1 MENKKDY
8 KLLPPAAAALGL
20 LGLVLRKWLYVVGP
34 DGRKLLPLWHP
45 LEIAL
50 WAVTAAAVLLV
61 LLSLRG
67 LEPIRGYGRNYPD
80 SMLPAVGCIVMGLG
94 LGATVFLGWRDGSAG
109 LTEELLGA
117 LGAVSLFLV
126 AACRIQRKRPSWVLH
141 SLVCVFFALHLISRY
156 QAWSGN
162 PQTQDYVFSLLSCV
176 TLMLFAYHQA
186 AFDAGCG
193 HRRSQVSWGLLSG
206 YFCLVAL
213 SSTENDMLYGTG
225 AIWCLTNLC
234 TLAPPPRFGERE
246 VV

>member
-1 MENKKDY
+1 MENKMDH
-8 KLLPPAAAALGL
+8 KLLPGAVAALGFI
-20 LGLVLRKWLYVVGP
+20 GLVLRKWLYIAGP

-61 LLSLRG
+61 VLSLRR

-80 SMLPAVGCIVMGLG
+80 SMLPALGCIVMGLG
-94 LGATVFLGWRDGSAG
+94 LGATVFLDWRAG
-109 LTEELLGA
+109 ESGIAEQLLGV
-117 LGAVSLFLV
+117 LSAVALFLV
-126 AACRIQRKRPSWVLH
+126 AACRIQRKRPSWVFH
-141 SLVCVFFALHLISRY
+141 ALVCVYFALHLISRY
-156 QAWSGN
+156 RAWSGN

-176 TLMLFAYHQA
+176 ALMLFAYHQS

-193 HRRSQVSWGLLSG
+193 HRRSQVSWGLLAG
-206 YFCLVAL
+206 FFCLVAL
-213 SSTENDMLYGTG
+213 SSTENIMLYGTG
-225 AIWCLTNLC
+225 VIWCLTNLC